1 MKYGE
6 VKTSERLPD
15 VSDMIETY
23 FKEWDGER
31 FIKPTPL
38 ERQKFEACAESILQL
53 LQHSAQSRYDEAM
66 EYVKLQPY
74 ALHAFVMPVVKRV
87 AEIASGLH
95 IK

>member
-1 MKYGE
+1 MKADEFLKQYTFPAIDP
-6 VKTSERLPD
+6 VKDAVVRVMED
-15 VSDMIETY
+15 YDHH
-23 FKEWDGER
+23 
-31 FIKPTPL
+31 
-38 ERQKFEACAESILQL
+38 Q
-53 LQHSAQSRYDEAM
+53 AQSRYDEAM